1 MTIDIGGEDGD
12 GTIGLGH
19 RDSHPDNG
27 FVGTG
32 VGESEGHLDL
42 IVGVTRLGNGSRLST
57 ALRTG
62 GSMLFV
68 WLL

>member
-1 MTIDIGGEDGD
+1 LTVDIGGEDGD
-12 GTIGLGH
+12 GTVGLSH
-19 RDSHPDNG
+19 RDLHPNNG
-27 FVGTG
+27 FVSTG

-42 IVGVTRLGNGSRLST
+42 ILSATGLGNGSRLST